1 MRFDPTVTFGDII
14 QIIGIVLTFVSIL
27 LIIIWNKRQ
36 FRLMKEKIEIQND
49 QLRTQNQQIKNQFFS
64 EYSKRYQ
71 EILLNLPENINKGD
85 FSFQALTKEDYNRT
99 MRYLRV
105 YFDLC
110 SEEYYLHDKGHL
122 NEVVWKEWRDTMRWT
137 FSRKAIRDAWDIV
150 RKDTMFYEKF
160 TNFIDRELTK
170 DKKMS

>member
-1 MRFDPTVTFGDII
+1 MKFDSTVSVGEII
-14 QIIGIVLTFVSIL
+14 QMIGIILTFVSIL
-27 LIIIWNKRQ
+27 LIIIWNKRT

-71 EILLNLPENINKGD
+71 EILLHLPENINAKG
-85 FSFQALTKEDYNRT
+85 FSFKTLTKEEYDRT

-110 SEEYYLHDKGHL
+110 SEEFYLHDKGHL
-122 NEVVWKEWRDTMRWT
+122 NEVVWNEWKDVMRWT
-137 FSRKAIRDAWDIV
+137 YNRKAIRDAWAIV
-150 RKDTMFYEKF
+150 RKDTRFYKKF
-160 TNFIDRELTK
+160 TDFIETEIIRDRK
-170 DKKMS
+170 GS